1 MQLFALD
8 RHYGSSRGSNK
19 RTSSIPTNCHIHNYS
34 LHVVISQSIQIESGV
49 EWRVRQSVHSAM
61 ASSVRDKNNN
71 NCQWAGMAYSCLWHT
86 RTSSLRTIRCKSS
99 CMREVLILITIQ
111 QMAVFIFCTG
121 LLKLHCMGHQHHT
134 RLLHIRSSRRGT

>member
-19 RTSSIPTNCHIHNYS
+19 RTSSIPTNATFTITLCMLS
-34 LHVVISQSIQIESGV
+34 FPSQFKLNQGLNEGCGS
-49 EWRVRQSVHSAM
+49 RFM

-71 NCQWAGMAYSCLWHT
+71 NCQWAVMAYSCLWHT